1 VALLALRVPAQV
13 AMLVASR
20 RMARRHS
27 STRGYERTFFALL
40 TVDTLFYLLIEAWI
54 MHATHAAIEWPP
66 VPAIIQA
73 GGIGIGLKNVP
84 FRLPYVY
91 AFIALKLAATVAAL
105 ICARAW
111 RVLLRNPGVL
121 AQVATL
127 LSAALLAGRRDRAAR
142 AACRA
147 ASRPAPNAVKVKQL

>member
-73 GGIGIGLKNVP
+73 GDIGIGLKNVP

-105 ICARAW
+105 ALARAW

-121 AQVATL
+121 AQVAML

-147 ASRPAPNAVKVKQL
+147 ASRPAPDAVKVKQP